1 MFDNINWEIIINNI
15 LTYVKK
21 DWKYLIV
28 KFVISKTS
36 YSIKFYYSKNG
47 KEYIDLYNIIDD
59 DTVFQL
65 MDSVMNELENL
76 IEKFD
81 DHKEI
86 MFLTI
91 KAEKSGNVK
100 IIYKDIKNGNKL
112 PYDESNKYL
121 QLSDNDKII
130 DIVDKNN
137 NKIMKWRF
145 VNGVC
150 VSFLSCFIKY

>member
-36 YSIKFYYSKNG
+36 YSIKYYYSQNG
-47 KEYIDLYNIIDD
+47 KEFIDLYNVIDD
-59 DTVFQL
+59 DTGFRL
-65 MDSVMNELENL
+65 MDSVMNELKNL

-81 DHKEI
+81 DHKEK

-112 PYDESNKYL
+112 PFDEDNKFLNLNEDDKSNY
-121 QLSDNDKII
+121 
-130 DIVDKNN
+130 
-137 NKIMKWRF
+137 
-145 VNGVC
+145 
-150 VSFLSCFIKY
+150 